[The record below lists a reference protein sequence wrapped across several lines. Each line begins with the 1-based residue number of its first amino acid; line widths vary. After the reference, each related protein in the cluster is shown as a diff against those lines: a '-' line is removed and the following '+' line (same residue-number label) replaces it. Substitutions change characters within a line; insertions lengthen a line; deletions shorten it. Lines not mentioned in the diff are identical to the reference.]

1 MSEYI
6 RRLEASRF
14 SWEMLSEQQ
23 KLAVEAAAGWLVDA
37 IDALPSLEPSRT
49 NKPGFTKIK
58 TKFDIDRRSQLGF
71 IDGDRGTGKSSV
83 LFTIQAL
90 TEENKNEEDNNN
102 VTPPN
107 PPIPKAIMQLKE
119 NRNKIQWLEPLDMEP
134 LSDDANLFAA
144 ILVRIGK
151 VLDTN
156 MEDLPPL
163 AAALAKS
170 SGYESAYDKLRQL
183 QNDAAIVWDR
193 RDGVYGN
200 EDPQT
205 RALRINQAEKAGL
218 ELNRRI
224 GEVLD
229 EIAYAERNN
238 GKQENILFVLPV
250 DDFDIA
256 PCHCLDLLRLIRM
269 ITTPR
274 LFFMMAGNREIAEL
288 VLKLHTEGD
297 LLKLSLNR
305 TSFSDEIQE
314 FSAEI
319 AANNIRKLLP
329 PGQRAQLKV
338 FSIKEALSLSE
349 KIEDGK
355 NVKANSLREK
365 LKLIEFEVNQA
376 PTKLNKMT
384 LLSFL
389 IPYEDCAEQIT
400 IAEWLCATPRQL
412 RDRIKKLDS
421 VYAITNNNGTEG
433 KNLKEEKKPTSDE
446 RNLTEEKKA
455 ELSIEYLFWD
465 ISSQISE
472 DGFIPYRIKKQLLE
486 TFDTSSSISLDLCSL
501 RVEQI
506 DSEDRLV
513 ETDEYQLVKLSPAS
527 LTVSIASGVES
538 GQQSIG
544 ERKQQERIRLNHR
557 LGTSILFAHDLV
569 ASLWGG
575 YLRSLVLTYNNDYDI
590 DFGTK
595 LQVRWKIGIAEYL
608 AVNWKMP
615 KFWTFRDLDR
625 FTIRWNEYYKQYKDQ
640 TDQAD
645 HKDQYGKVWLAAL
658 LEVIMNE
665 TPSPKNDVPEQKD
678 GLATKWLKT
687 LLVKFVDEKPT
698 RRARMVLRESA
709 LVRILLLFAPEYK
722 SGLEFQNFID
732 ELPSNN
738 ENNSED
744 SCKLD
749 LKNLVT
755 SEIYISD
762 KIRQIRAY
770 NWYRAFINQGDLSE
784 GRIKLCEQIAPGVA
798 WHYIITDIK
807 AVLIKLGKTLSDR
820 IYENIKNS
828 STTISQLIS
837 DSKEIKGENDDIA
850 NLFEENYIKR
860 NKPDI
865 NTDVFYDLLIAIV
878 EKENEGDQN
887 KVGLQQLLRLITWAK
902 IIHQFNPQNISDT
915 DFNSFSGKIFVPTEK
930 DIRQVQEL
938 MNGKPLS
945 NVTDEDMGRI
955 LR

>member
-1 MSEYI
+1 M
-6 RRLEASRF
+6 
-14 SWEMLSEQQ
+14 
-23 KLAVEAAAGWLVDA
+23 
-37 IDALPSLEPSRT
+37 
-49 NKPGFTKIK
+49 
-58 TKFDIDRRSQLGF
+58 
-71 IDGDRGTGKSSV
+71 
-83 LFTIQAL
+83 
-90 TEENKNEEDNNN
+90 
-102 VTPPN
+102 
-107 PPIPKAIMQLKE
+107 
-119 NRNKIQWLEPLDMEP
+119 
-134 LSDDANLFAA
+134 
-144 ILVRIGK
+144 
-151 VLDTN
+151 
-156 MEDLPPL
+156 
-163 AAALAKS
+163 
-170 SGYESAYDKLRQL
+170 
-183 QNDAAIVWDR
+183 
-193 RDGVYGN
+193 
-200 EDPQT
+200 
-205 RALRINQAEKAGL
+205 
-218 ELNRRI
+218 
-224 GEVLD
+224 
-229 EIAYAERNN
+229 
-238 GKQENILFVLPV
+238 
-250 DDFDIA
+250 
-256 PCHCLDLLRLIRM
+256 
-269 ITTPR
+269 
-274 LFFMMAGNREIAEL
+274 
-288 VLKLHTEGD
+288 
-297 LLKLSLNR
+297 
-305 TSFSDEIQE
+305 
-314 FSAEI
+314 
-319 AANNIRKLLP
+319 
-329 PGQRAQLKV
+329 
-338 FSIKEALSLSE
+338 
-349 KIEDGK
+349 
-355 NVKANSLREK
+355 
-365 LKLIEFEVNQA
+365 
-376 PTKLNKMT
+376 
-384 LLSFL
+384 
-389 IPYEDCAEQIT
+389 
-400 IAEWLCATPRQL
+400 
-412 RDRIKKLDS
+412 
-421 VYAITNNNGTEG
+421 
-433 KNLKEEKKPTSDE
+433 
-446 RNLTEEKKA
+446 
-455 ELSIEYLFWD
+455 
-465 ISSQISE
+465 
-472 DGFIPYRIKKQLLE
+472 
-486 TFDTSSSISLDLCSL
+486 
-501 RVEQI
+501 
-506 DSEDRLV
+506 
-513 ETDEYQLVKLSPAS
+513 
-527 LTVSIASGVES
+527 
-538 GQQSIG
+538 
-544 ERKQQERIRLNHR
+544 
-557 LGTSILFAHDLV
+557 
-569 ASLWGG
+569 
-575 YLRSLVLTYNNDYDI
+575 
-590 DFGTK
+590 
-595 LQVRWKIGIAEYL
+595 RWKIGIAEYL